1 METEKVNTGETAP
14 NKDFL
19 DRVSKIADE
28 LRSMTEKDRE
38 NRFVLLI
45 AGEEKEEKISVA
57 QLIYGR
63 SDLLTE
69 NSGRS
74 LAADE
79 EGCSAIQEIFVCWLK
94 SIDQNLALNVA
105 KVLHETIEQIS
116 KEEVSRPK
124 AEA

>member
-14 NKDFL
+14 DKDFSE
-19 DRVSKIADE
+19 RVYKIADE
-28 LRSMTEKDRE
+28 LRSMGQEDVE

-45 AGEEKEEKISVA
+45 AGDGKHVTRFI
-57 QLIYGR
+57 QGR
-63 SDLLTE
+63 IGRLTDI
-69 NSGRS
+69 SGRS

-79 EGCSAIQEIFVCWLK
+79 EGRAIMLGIIINWLG
-94 SIDQNLALNVA
+94 SIDTHTALDLA
-105 KVLHETIEQIS
+105 KVLHETTKQIS